1 MFDPNNWFWRN
12 VSRVGDLLGLSLC
25 WMFCSLPLF
34 TAGAATAALYDA
46 AAHCVRRQER
56 GTFVRYFRSLR
67 DNFLPSLPATLAFL
81 AVEGLLLWA
90 RSVTYWMA
98 AAGDGIA
105 GVLFYADYI
114 FLCIPLAVW
123 LMAVTTLSRFTFRG
137 KDLMAAA
144 LKLTIRHLPTA
155 ALVTVIALAAGFV
168 TWLLIPMVAI
178 LPGVAALII
187 SLPLERL
194 FKRYQEKETE
204 QPEQK

>member
-12 VSRVGDLLGLSLC
+12 VSRAGDLLGLSLC
-25 WMFCSLPLF
+25 WIFCSLPLF

-46 AAHCVRRQER
+46 VAHCVRREER
-56 GTFVRYFRSLR
+56 GTFVRYFRSFR
-67 DNFLPSLPATLAFL
+67 DNFLPSLPATLVFL
-81 AVEGLLLWA
+81 AVEGLLLWM

-98 AAGDGIA
+98 VEGDGIA
-105 GVLFYADYI
+105 GVLFYADFI
-114 FLCIPLAVW
+114 FACIPLAAW

-137 KDLMAAA
+137 RDLIVTA

-155 ALVTVIALAAGFV
+155 ALVTVIALAAG
-168 TWLLIPMVAI
+168 LLVRRLVIPIAL

-194 FKRYQEKETE
+194 FKRYQEAETE
-204 QPEQK
+204 QPEQE